1 MDGVIAAAGSDW
13 SLTGSILTFAFP
25 VFLFIAVAVAL
36 WVLYTMPHPVPGLR
50 YQPERGPARPA
61 PAAPASA
68 PQPGP
73 VPPVA
78 GQAGP
83 AGQATAQQPQPGPAA
98 GRPAAASG
106 PEVWEY
112 PEEPEEWE

>member
-1 MDGVIAAAGSDW
+1 MHGVIAAAGSDW
-13 SLTGSILTFAFP
+13 SLGGAILTFALP
-25 VFLFIAVAVAL
+25 VTLFVAVAAAL
-36 WVLYTMPHPVPGLR
+36 WVLYTMPHVVPGLR
-50 YQPERGPARPA
+50 YRPERGPA

-98 GRPAAASG
+98 GRPAAAPG